1 MIKEIVKGSWAP
13 GAVVWVV
20 MGLAAGPALAQSA
33 ASAAAQSAAGF
44 REFEGSWSGSGT
56 LSHTDGRTE
65 RLRCG
70 ADYVARGDVMSQ
82 RLRCRSDTTG
92 FDLINTLR
100 NEGGRLAGEWAETTR
115 NVRGPLAGR
124 LGRGSMQG
132 SAQGPGF
139 SAGISVAVR
148 GNRQSVSIRSQGGD
162 IAAVSI
168 ALVRGR

>member
-1 MIKEIVKGSWAP
+1 VVKEIVRGSWAA
-13 GAVVWVV
+13 GAAVCFLL
-20 MGLAAGPALAQSA
+20 GLGASPALAQSA
-33 ASAAAQSAAGF
+33 AAQAAAGGF
-44 REFEGSWSGSGT
+44 HDFEGSWSGSGT

-92 FDLINTLR
+92 FDLINTVR
-100 NEGGRLAGEWAETTR
+100 NEGGRLAGEWVETSR

-139 SAGISVAVR
+139 SAGISVAVK

>member
-1 MIKEIVKGSWAP
+1 MVKQILRESWAV
-13 GAVVWVV
+13 GAAVCLLL
-20 MGLAAGPALAQSA
+20 GFYASPAWAQSA
-33 ASAAAQSAAGF
+33 AAQAAAGGF
-44 REFEGSWSGSGT
+44 HEFEGSWSGSGT

-92 FDLINTLR
+92 FDLVNTLR
-100 NEGGRLAGEWAETTR
+100 NEGGRLGGEWMETTR
-115 NVRGPLAGR
+115 NVRGPIAGR
-124 LGRGSMQG
+124 LGRGTMQG

-139 SAGISVAVR
+139 SAGISVAVK
-148 GNRQSVSIRSQGGD
+148 GNRQSVSIRAQGGD
-162 IAAVSI
+162 IAAVSV

>member
-1 MIKEIVKGSWAP
+1 ML
-13 GAVVWVV
+13 
-20 MGLAAGPALAQSA
+20 GLATSPARAQSA
-33 ASAAAQSAAGF
+33 ASAAAQSGGGF
-44 REFEGSWSGSGT
+44 HEFEGSWSGSGT

-92 FDLINTLR
+92 FDLVNTLR
-100 NEGGRLAGEWAETTR
+100 NEGGRLDGEWVETSR

-124 LGRGSMQG
+124 LGRGSIQG

-139 SAGISVAVR
+139 SAGISVAVK
-148 GNRQSVSIRSQGGD
+148 GNRQSVAIRSQGGD

>member
-1 MIKEIVKGSWAP
+1 MVEKIVRGSWAA
-13 GAVVWVV
+13 GAAVCLQL
-20 MGLAAGPALAQSA
+20 GLAAPPALAQSA
-33 ASAAAQSAAGF
+33 AAQAAGGF
-44 REFEGSWSGSGT
+44 HEFEGSWSGAGT

-82 RLRCRSDTTG
+82 RLRCRSDTNG

-100 NEGGRLAGEWAETTR
+100 NDGGRIAGEWSETTR

-148 GNRQSVSIRSQGGD
+148 GNRQSVSIRSQGSD

>member
-1 MIKEIVKGSWAP
+1 MVKEIVRGSWAA
-13 GAVVWVV
+13 GAAVCFLL
-20 MGLAAGPALAQSA
+20 GLGASPALAQSA
-33 ASAAAQSAAGF
+33 AAQAAAGGF
-44 REFEGSWSGSGT
+44 HDFEGSWSGSGT

-92 FDLINTLR
+92 FDLINTVR
-100 NEGGRLAGEWAETTR
+100 NEGGRLAGEWVETSR

-139 SAGISVAVR
+139 SAGISVAVK

>member
-1 MIKEIVKGSWAP
+1 MEIVRGSWAACA
-13 GAVVWVV
+13 AVCLLLG
-20 MGLAAGPALAQSA
+20 MAAPPALAQSA
-33 ASAAAQSAAGF
+33 AALAAAGGF
-44 REFEGSWSGSGT
+44 RDFEGSWSGSGT
-56 LSHTDGRTE
+56 LSHTDGRTD

-92 FDLINTLR
+92 FELINTLR
-100 NEGGRLAGEWAETTR
+100 NDGGRLAGEWVETSR

>member
-1 MIKEIVKGSWAP
+1 MVKEIVRGSWAA
-13 GAVVWVV
+13 GAAVCFLL
-20 MGLAAGPALAQSA
+20 GLGASPALAQSA
-33 ASAAAQSAAGF
+33 AAQAAAGGF
-44 REFEGSWSGSGT
+44 HDFEGSWSGSGT

-92 FDLINTLR
+92 FDLINTVR
-100 NEGGRLAGEWAETTR
+100 NEGGRLAGEWVETSR

-139 SAGISVAVR
+139 SAGISVAVK
-148 GNRQSVSIRSQGGD
+148 GNRQSVAIRSQGGD

>member
-1 MIKEIVKGSWAP
+1 MHRWAA
-13 GAVVWVV
+13 GAAAL
-20 MGLAAGPALAQSA
+20 MLLGLAGGPALAQSA
-33 ASAAAQSAAGF
+33 AAQAAAGGF
-44 REFEGSWSGSGT
+44 HEFEGSWSGSGT

-70 ADYVARGDVMSQ
+70 ADYVARGDMMSQ

-100 NEGGRLAGEWAETTR
+100 NEGGRLAGEWVETSR

-139 SAGISVAVR
+139 SAGISVAVK